1 MALPIKK
8 FKFRRF
14 ISFTLFFSFFILCFS
29 GFALY
34 IKPEGDIARWI
45 DWTFVG
51 ISKSG
56 WEGFHVLFSLFFLIF
71 ALVHLFFNWR
81 VLLNYLK
88 NKISKGL
95 TLKKELFASVAIVT
109 LFLIF
114 TILQWQPFWK
124 IAEWRQALKK
134 NKSLVTVEEPESGFS
149 KRKISYVAEFLNMPA
164 EGLVQKLNQLDIRI
178 NGMNE
183 RLTDIAN
190 ENKTSPERIYI
201 NIMNNKKITEK

>member
-56 WEGFHVLFSLFFLIF
+56 WEGFHVLFSIFFLIF
-71 ALVHLFFNWR
+71 ALVHLFFNWK

-88 NKISKGL
+88 DKITRGL
-95 TLKKELFASVAIVT
+95 TLKKELFSSIIIII
-109 LFLIF
+109 LLLIC
-114 TILQWQPFWK
+114 TVMQWQPFWK
-124 IAEWRQALKK
+124 IAEWRQGFKK
-134 NKSLVTVEEPESGFS
+134 NKNLVTVEEPESGFS
-149 KRKISYVAEFLNMPA
+149 KKELSYVAEYVNLPV
-164 EGLVQKLNQLDIRI
+164 EKVVQKLNKLEIRV
-178 NGMNE
+178 NDTNE
-183 RLTDIAN
+183 RLIDIAK
-190 ENKTSPERIYI
+190 ENKTSPEIIYI
-201 NIMNNKKITEK
+201 NVIEIKK